1 MKNNS
6 VKYLFRADYDYN
18 GGNIECKDSNSDASL
33 RVHLQSGSAQNIK
46 TKYISMT
53 QSIGIAAYH
62 YALGDKKNPR
72 EDRAPV
78 VLIDYT
84 NIPDTD
90 DQNRTREFYNSSTDE
105 NKSITGRPLHFAK
118 AAQEV
123 VTSYSIPE
131 ECLKEIPPI
140 LVDIIYA
147 FEYNDFNLATQ
158 REENGIVDDP
168 EITKYKSSKISEK
181 TQKYIQE
188 LLCDLVFSE
197 DYSEITNLLTQK
209 IPFNDIEKKFM
220 EKYYDIDFENGGN
233 ILRKDGKHL
242 PKLETVTQTTLTP
255 YLKEKFGSKYNS
267 YSFTDPDIS
276 HYVRGQIV
284 NNIIENSDFRNLLI
298 KQHLKHIGKEDISQ
312 CTSDERSTLEN
323 IKNTN
328 ITKSQY
334 LGIVEGKYN
343 QTMSK
348 DIYASYQKKPGCMLP
363 GGLYVAKKPEMKN
376 TEHGYHSFKIPYGM
390 SYITDE
396 NGNVEGLQAI
406 YKTIESLPGER
417 NFKIDDVIAR
427 TTKTNKDSIH
437 ELIESLGMTFLHKA
451 DSIDSQK
458 RVQLKSLTTGYI
470 KSNTLNQ
477 WLGGR

>member
-1 MKNNS
+1 MK
-6 VKYLFRADYDYN
+6 
-18 GGNIECKDSNSDASL
+18 
-33 RVHLQSGSAQNIK
+33 
-46 TKYISMT
+46 
-53 QSIGIAAYH
+53 
-62 YALGDKKNPR
+62 
-72 EDRAPV
+72 
-78 VLIDYT
+78 
-84 NIPDTD
+84 
-90 DQNRTREFYNSSTDE
+90 
-105 NKSITGRPLHFAK
+105 
-118 AAQEV
+118 
-123 VTSYSIPE
+123 
-131 ECLKEIPPI
+131 
-140 LVDIIYA
+140 LVY
-147 FEYNDFNLATQ
+147 DFNLATQ